1 MTATILDQ
9 LKTLPKLTKLNLS
22 WYFSP
27 PFPALDLL
35 TEFARITGSVP
46 LSLEWSLPED
56 IRSALVV
63 AQATSCGIGITSQP
77 YQGMGDCSARPAERK
92 ILPAN
97 DWGDKF
103 KSDLQ
108 NFRDRLK
115 AFDSVKDL
123 VTHVTFD
130 VEHWHVATECPQ
142 SLAGKYQALIDL
154 AGVALP
160 RAQAIWY
167 GKGEVT
173 INGGDPTGWKATDY
187 IPEAFTGLDSCSLYF
202 SEHAVNQE
210 IFRRSGGQGGLSV
223 AFVGLGGCQRRVGSS
238 WARYAAPGQC
248 AENLWVLGLELN
260 NPHVTNVDRFPLSKA
275 PLVYLYHQVAT
286 EAWLPEFVTYVS
298 GAANQALAKAA

>member
-1 MTATILDQ
+1 MTAILDQ
-9 LKTLPKLTKLNLS
+9 LKSLPKLQKTNLS
-22 WYFSP
+22 WYFAP
-27 PFPALDLL
+27 PFPPLDLL

-63 AQATSCGIGITSQP
+63 SQATGCGIGITSQA
-77 YQGMGDCSARPAERK
+77 YQGMASSK
-92 ILPAN
+92 LPATN
-97 DWGDKF
+97 WGPVF
-103 KSDLQ
+103 QSDISS
-108 NFRDRLK
+108 FAARLK

-187 IPEAFTGLDSCSLYF
+187 VPETFTGLDSCSLYF
-202 SEHAVNQE
+202 AEHAVNQE
-210 IFRRSGGQGGLSV
+210 IFRRSGGLDSLSV
-223 AFVGLGGCQRRVGSS
+223 PFVGLGGCQRRAGSS
-238 WARYAAPGQC
+238 WARYATPGQC
-248 AENLWVLGLELN
+248 AENLWMLGLELN

-286 EAWLPEFVTYVS
+286 EAWLSDFVTYAS
-298 GAANQALAKAA
+298 GAANQAIKAAA